1 MSFIIKKFKRY
12 LQVSCRCL
20 ASFISP
26 NWLRVALWRSSGLS
40 IGMDT
45 YIGKR
50 LLYIHSSDDPNI
62 LIIEDRA
69 GISYNVTII
78 TESSPIWDS
87 KNRSGLLDYDII
99 SRGKVRIMHDTWIGT
114 GVIILPNV
122 TVHEFS
128 IIGSGAVVTKDVPAY
143 SIVAGVPAKVIK
155 KLERKHEDTH

>member
-1 MSFIIKKFKRY
+1 M
-12 LQVSCRCL
+12 QVSCRWL

-26 NWLRVALWRSSGLS
+26 NRLRVALWRTSGLS

-45 YIGKR
+45 YIGKG
-50 LLYIHSSDDPNI
+50 LLYIHSTDNPNL

-69 GISYNVTII
+69 GIAYNVTII

-87 KNRSGLLDYDII
+87 KNRSGLLDFDII
-99 SRGKVRIMHDTWIGT
+99 SRGKVRIMHDVWVGT

-128 IIGSGAVVTKDVPAY
+128 IIGAGSVVTKDVPAY

-155 KLERKHEDTH
+155 RLERRYEDTH